1 MLVIV
6 VVLSNID
13 VLFRCCVLI
22 ILIAWRV
29 LTWHH
34 VGNFLSVDWRDF
46 PSFSNVYLPA
56 GTRYFVYSCG
66 AEWRSLEFLKICPI
80 FLDDLKIV
88 RILCLFNILLIR
100 SIVVCQKPLCLY
112 IYSIV
117 LMMSFLSCPFFCKIS
132 FKWLS
137 SIYLFIDVLCQRWWK
152 LYVQV
157 SWLQTVFVLNGIVW
171 FGM

>member
-1 MLVIV
+1 MWLFCQTVF
-6 VVLSNID
+6 D

-22 ILIAWRV
+22 MLIAWRV

-46 PSFSNVYLPA
+46 PGFSNVYLPT

-112 IYSIV
+112 IYRLFWWCLFCHVRFSVRLV
-117 LMMSFLSCPFFCKIS
+117 LSGWVLF
-132 FKWLS
+132 
-137 SIYLFIDVLCQRWWK
+137 IYL
-152 LYVQV
+152 
-157 SWLQTVFVLNGIVW
+157 
-171 FGM
+171 